1 MTLSNLN
8 MEMTRPPAHLTPT
21 PFLIKFSE
29 TVYQTTV
36 PHTSACGERESGA
49 ISVNE
54 ETPSR
59 VDQQVLFPVQNTFT
73 SMGIA
78 YACSVVAMLAVILLT
93 VEAGDMMRKSIVF
106 DKNTPDVFYCPQQ
119 KPTGFQKMIVNAKPL
134 SRLCQF
140 EGKPIPPDYK
150 SDCYNDVDE
159 TEYAC
164 KEKYR
169 IMKRFRNKAEGDENT
184 VDDYVDK

>member
-1 MTLSNLN
+1 MRNSF
-8 MEMTRPPAHLTPT
+8 H
-21 PFLIKFSE
+21 
-29 TVYQTTV
+29 
-36 PHTSACGERESGA
+36 
-49 ISVNE
+49 
-54 ETPSR
+54 
-59 VDQQVLFPVQNTFT
+59 QVLLVTT
-73 SMGIA
+73 
-78 YACSVVAMLAVILLT
+78 
-93 VEAGDMMRKSIVF
+93 EAGDMMRKSIVF

-119 KPTGFQKMIVNAKPL
+119 KPTGFEKMLVTAKPL

-169 IMKRFRNKAEGDENT
+169 IMVSHRWGHGLRNFSTKSSRTLGNFRMRMNNEWGDIT
-184 VDDYVDK
+184 QMG

>member
-1 MTLSNLN
+1 MCMSLKSKNHCFSWIEVLEVA
-8 MEMTRPPAHLTPT
+8 MEFM
-21 PFLIKFSE
+21 KE
-29 TVYQTTV
+29 NG
-36 PHTSACGERESGA
+36 TSACGERESGA

-184 VDDYVDK
+184 VDDYGDK

>member
-1 MTLSNLN
+1 M
-8 MEMTRPPAHLTPT
+8 
-21 PFLIKFSE
+21 
-29 TVYQTTV
+29 
-36 PHTSACGERESGA
+36 
-49 ISVNE
+49 
-54 ETPSR
+54 
-59 VDQQVLFPVQNTFT
+59 
-73 SMGIA
+73 
-78 YACSVVAMLAVILLT
+78 
-93 VEAGDMMRKSIVF
+93 EAGDMMRKSIVF

-169 IMKRFRNKAEGDENT
+169 IMVSHRRGHGPRNFSPKAVKPRENLGT
-184 VDDYVDK
+184 RMNREQGVLKCNQLGRIR